1 MNLKLE
7 NGYYVN
13 LPVRNKHNI
22 FFGPN
27 KIGKTQIS
35 LSLKKHYETVGEK
48 ILLFNDNIL
57 NDMVIENKGDIN
69 SFEIMPLAQEFNKY
83 NTEVNK
89 YKEKLSIKNEL
100 KKLCLVN
107 TKTAFQGFNRV
118 TNYLNEDV
126 FSYDGDVNFSKYN
139 ENDLQN
145 MYKPKEI
152 ELNIFKIIEKIKKD
166 NVRIIPDN
174 IMKLTDYDIYKI
186 QKRVIDTPEKY
197 KECPVCYSTLT
208 EESFIKIRESVENG
222 SIDKELQLS
231 ILFYLDNKNV
241 TLKNIMIE
249 ILLCDSHDEYEKKFY
264 NDVEDSIIFH
274 LSKKY
279 DKKDI
284 ISYNENHKKVDDIL
298 NKIAQFKIK
307 DDIDLINY
315 VKKKLKRHSVYK
327 NEDIDVTIKDGK
339 LKVINTQVEYNKMS
353 KSEQNFFKFLY
364 FDILVHQKVSEGK
377 VHLIVDDPFDSYD
390 DIYVHDSISII
401 SKLIEENIT
410 SIDTID
416 IFSHSMYILDLYSEL
431 KNNYCDFKIYWMDQ
445 IKGTNEIKIFD
456 DKYELLTKILIN
468 PYDYGIIIKISDK
481 MVDKYSLVAFSALLR
496 NEINIEKLLLEKNSN
511 AEISN
516 VKLKIGT
523 LYDKISETIDHIKQ
537 NATIKEL
544 NDSIN
549 ELFYYNLIDSDLENV
564 SDIFDDVSNNYS
576 DLDIKVKTRSG
587 NIVLAPKDDVCYLLI
602 YKVLFG
608 LKIRR
613 LLEKKA
619 FDIVKTNYKEV
630 GELIEKIP
638 NSKLYDYY
646 YLYKYIINAFN
657 HSSSM
662 EVPPV
667 FVYSFKSLQDM
678 YDELIKI

>member
-35 LSLKKHYETVGEK
+35 LSLKKHYETLGEK

-57 NDMVIENKGDIN
+57 NDMVIEDKGDIN

-107 TKTAFQGFNRV
+107 TKTAFQGFNRI

-126 FSYDGDVNFSKYN
+126 FSYDGDVNSPKYN

-166 NVRIIPDN
+166 NVRILPDN
-174 IMKLTDYDIYKI
+174 IMELTDYDIYKI

-222 SIDKELQLS
+222 SIDNELQLS

-241 TLKNIMIE
+241 TLKNLMIE
-249 ILLCDSHDEYEKKFY
+249 ILLCDSYDEYEKKFY

-284 ISYNENHKKVDDIL
+284 ISYNENHKKVDNIL

-523 LYDKISETIDHIKQ
+523 LYDKISETIDHIKR
-537 NATIKEL
+537 NVTIKEL

-564 SDIFDDVSNNYS
+564 SDIFGDVSNNYS

-638 NSKLYDYY
+638 NSQLYDYY

>member
-1 MNLKLE
+1 VNLKLE

-35 LSLKKHYETVGEK
+35 LSLKKHYETLGEK

-57 NDMVIENKGDIN
+57 NDMVIEDKGDIN

-107 TKTAFQGFNRV
+107 TKTAFQGFNRI

-126 FSYDGDVNFSKYN
+126 FSYDGDVNSPKYN

-166 NVRIIPDN
+166 NVRILPDN
-174 IMKLTDYDIYKI
+174 IMELTDYDIYKI

-222 SIDKELQLS
+222 SIDNELQLS

-241 TLKNIMIE
+241 TLKNLMIE
-249 ILLCDSHDEYEKKFY
+249 ILLCDSYDEYEKKFY

-284 ISYNENHKKVDDIL
+284 ISYNENHKKVDNIL

-523 LYDKISETIDHIKQ
+523 LYDKISETIDHIKR
-537 NATIKEL
+537 NVTIKEL

-564 SDIFDDVSNNYS
+564 SDIFGDVSNNYS

-638 NSKLYDYY
+638 NSQLYDYY